1 MITFFRI
8 MLQGAYRNI
17 LRILT
22 KADRA
27 TSIAIRKNILAM
39 AVPPPDTVL
48 DEMCIGC
55 AGCYNVCPT
64 RAISMVPLEKP
75 LEIAEGYTKTQVPRI
90 DLLKCIFCLN
100 CHDTCPIYSV
110 FGEAAP
116 IHARDVGMPRMTLQ
130 EVLKK
135 PIRAP
140 PEKIEELRKL
150 IPASSFSL
158 ITRGGKANES

>member
-1 MITFFRI
+1 MITFLRI
-8 MLQGAYRNI
+8 MLQGTYRNL
-17 LRILT
+17 LRIFG

-27 TSIAIRKNILAM
+27 TSITIRKKILTM
-39 AVPPPDTVL
+39 SVPPLETVL

-64 RAISMVPLEKP
+64 HAIAMIPLEKP
-75 LEIAEGYTKTQVPRI
+75 VEIVEGYTKTQVPRI
-90 DLLKCIFCLN
+90 DLLRCIFCLN
-100 CHDTCPIYSV
+100 CHDFCPIYSV

-116 IHARDVGMPRMTLQ
+116 IHARDVGTPKMTLQ

-140 PEKIEELRKL
+140 PEKIDELRKL
-150 IPASSFSL
+150 IPSSSFSL
-158 ITRGGKANES
+158 IAKGGTGNES

>member
-1 MITFFRI
+1 MITFLRI
-8 MLQGAYRNI
+8 MLTGAYKNI
-17 LRILT
+17 VRVLA
-22 KADRA
+22 KGDRA
-27 TSIAIRKNILAM
+27 TSIDMRNKILTLS
-39 AVPPPDTVL
+39 VPPTPTVL

-64 RAISMVPLEKP
+64 HAITMVKLERP
-75 LEIAEGYTKTQVPRI
+75 VEIVEGYTKDQVPRI

-116 IHARDVGMPRMTLQ
+116 IHARDVGMPRMTLA

-140 PEKIEELRKL
+140 PETIEALSKL
-150 IPASSFSL
+150 IPVESISL
-158 ITRGGKANES
+158 IKGEKK

>member
-1 MITFFRI
+1 VITFLRI
-8 MLQGAYRNI
+8 MLQGAYRNL
-17 LRILT
+17 LRVFT

-27 TSIAIRKNILAM
+27 TSIAMRNKILTM
-39 AVPPPDTVL
+39 SVPPFETVL

-64 RAISMVPLEKP
+64 RAITMVPLEKP
-75 LEIAEGYTKTQVPRI
+75 VEIVEGYTKTQVPRI
-90 DLLKCIFCLN
+90 DLLRCIFCLN
-100 CHDTCPIYSV
+100 CHDFCPIYSV

-116 IHARDVGMPRMTLQ
+116 IHARDVGTPKMTLQ

-150 IPASSFSL
+150 IPSSSFSL
-158 ITRGGKANES
+158 ITKGGTGNES